1 MSELPIERVKAFM
14 TRGVIAIDP
23 AESVQSAARKM
34 SDLGIGCMITPDGE
48 NMITIKG
55 IVHDVVSKGMN
66 PASVRVADVMEPAV
80 HISLEKSIRDA
91 FVLLATEGVDYLVV
105 MRGDTIEGIFSVRDF
120 LNIEV
125 MRLEG
130 AV

>member
-14 TRGVIAIDP
+14 TRGAIAIDP
-23 AESVQSAARKM
+23 TDTVQSTARKM

-48 NMITIKG
+48 QMVTIKT
-55 IVHDVVSKGMN
+55 IVKEVVAKNRDPEEVKVSEIL
-66 PASVRVADVMEPAV
+66 EPTV
-80 HISLEKSIRDA
+80 HIDLEKSIKDA
-91 FVLLATEGVDYLVV
+91 FILLATEGVDYLVV
-105 MRGDTIEGIFSVRDF
+105 KRDGKIEGIFSVRDF